1 MLTTRARPKTSR
13 TSNIP
18 DVSVMKGGS
27 ITSASSYS
35 SDEEHGGDFICI
47 EGTDKANN
55 TSRITTTDF
64 QDRLDALLN
73 IVNKAKSTTSVPRFI
88 RKVEDKTSK
97 KSPND
102 VIWNAYATTN
112 SFKAIIDGVVKI
124 QAMVRRW
131 LVLKES
137 REALELE
144 VLAVAKIQ
152 SVWRMFQCRFSH
164 MILVEAVEKRKME
177 ASMASAIAA
186 AWRGSRWLR
195 VYKSIIKGTLRPCRL
210 FNELSVFPI
219 EIK

>member
-112 SFKAIIDGVVKI
+112 SDNRWSCQDSGYGTAMACIEGV
-124 QAMVRRW
+124 
-131 LVLKES
+131 
-137 REALELE
+137 
-144 VLAVAKIQ
+144 
-152 SVWRMFQCRFSH
+152 
-164 MILVEAVEKRKME
+164 
-177 ASMASAIAA
+177 
-186 AWRGSRWLR
+186 
-195 VYKSIIKGTLRPCRL
+195 KGGTGA
-210 FNELSVFPI
+210 
-219 EIK
+219 